1 MAISKEEVIGLHG
14 PWTAHNIEYASG
26 EFTIAPGGNAD
37 WLRDRATFYAACAE
51 YSLGRPFGS
60 LRTLDL
66 GCLEGGMSFHFAK
79 FGAQALGLEVRE
91 SNVAKC
97 NFVAGAS
104 GLENLSFIQGDMLN
118 IPSEVGKF
126 DAILAAGTLYHVDA
140 PDLLGFLTQLREIC
154 TGVVILDTHVA
165 MDGLEVFD
173 MGPRGKIYGRSIVEH
188 EGGSSDKLK
197 DQRAWASHRNDYAF
211 WPTERS
217 LMNLLNE
224 AGFAFAYKPMLPFLE
239 WPWKDRGIWI
249 ADTRKSPLV
258 SQCLNRKYRDPDAR
272 PQDHP
277 FFGRPE
283 QIRSKNPATKRLY
296 E

>member
-1 MAISKEEVIGLHG
+1 MNKDDVIRAHG
-14 PWTAHNIEYASG
+14 PWTAHNIEYSPG

-37 WLRDRATFYAACAE
+37 WIRERATFYAACAE
-51 YSLGRPFGS
+51 YSLGRPFAS

-79 FGAQALGLEVRE
+79 FGAKALGLEVRE

-97 NFVAGAS
+97 NFTAS
-104 GLENLSFIQGDMLN
+104 AAKLDNLSFIQGDMLD
-118 IPSEVGKF
+118 IPSDIGKF
-126 DAILAAGTLYHVDA
+126 DVILAAGILYHVDA
-140 PDLLGFLTQLREIC
+140 PDLLGFLTRLREIC
-154 TGVVILDTHVA
+154 SGVVIFDTHVA
-165 MDGLEVFD
+165 MDCLEVFEA
-173 MGPRGKIYGRSIVEH
+173 GSSGKIYGRSIVEH
-188 EGGSSDKLK
+188 EGGSSDGAK
-197 DQRAWASHRNDYAF
+197 DKRSWASHRNDYAF

-224 AGFAFAYKPMLPFLE
+224 AGFVFAYKPMLPFLE

-249 ADTRKSPLV
+249 ADTRKSQLL
-258 SQCLNRKYRDPDAR
+258 SQCKHRKYRDPDAR

-283 QIRSKNPATKRLY
+283 QIRARNPSTKRLY
-296 E
+296 D